1 MKVLHCMSSGQ
12 DSTLSLYNLLRNTD
26 HEVVAGYWRY
36 THFFS
41 KNHLDFCERYVYNIV
56 DWLRINVRD
65 FQFRVEKAPAPTW
78 SFFLP
83 PEYRIYDDV
92 VTKEILEKYWND
104 ELHNATDDMGMS
116 GDKAV
121 AWILERFY
129 GYYYWMN
136 EINKHSRN
144 KIDYVQTGNDR
155 IQVYYGL
162 NKVGASFW
170 KDMTNVRLSYP
181 LADEKMG
188 RVAIYNAI
196 PDRLKNVMN
205 QCDDLERDGE
215 NWCGHCIRC
224 LTRQVHESGISVEET
239 EKIFDM
245 SVEEYLGVITDN
257 LSDVKSSRN
266 YYNKILLTMLQIQ
279 RKRNRKEISFDD
291 TTTTL

>member
-12 DSTLSLYNLLRNTD
+12 DSTLSLYNLLKNTD

-41 KNHLDFCERYVYNIV
+41 KNHLDFCQKYVYNIV
-56 DWLRINVRD
+56 DWLRTNVRD
-65 FQFRVEKAPAPTW
+65 FQFRVERAPSPTW

-83 PEYRIYDDV
+83 PEHRIYDV

-104 ELHNATDDMGMS
+104 ELHNASDDMEMM

-121 AWILERFY
+121 VWILERFY
-129 GYYYWMN
+129 GHYYWMN

-144 KIDYVQTGNDR
+144 KIDYVHTGNDR
-155 IQVYYGL
+155 IQFDYGL
-162 NKVGASFW
+162 NKVSTAFW

-188 RVAIYNAI
+188 RVAIYDAI
-196 PDRLKNVMN
+196 PDGLKNVMN
-205 QCDDLERDGE
+205 QCDDTERDGE
-215 NWCGHCIRC
+215 NWCGHCTRC
-224 LTRQVHESGISVEET
+224 LTRQVHESGMSVEET
-239 EKIFDM
+239 EKIFDEN
-245 SVEEYLGVITDN
+245 VEDYLGVITDN
-257 LSDVKSSRN
+257 LSDVKSSRR
-266 YYNKILLTMLQIQ
+266 YYDEILLKMLQIQ
-279 RKRNRKEISFDD
+279 RKRNEKELSFDD

>member
-41 KNHLDFCERYVYNIV
+41 KNHLDFCQKYVYNIV
-56 DWLRINVRD
+56 DWLRTNVRD
-65 FQFRVEKAPAPTW
+65 FQFRVERAPSPTW

-83 PEYRIYDDV
+83 PELRIYDV

-104 ELHNATDDMGMS
+104 ELHNASDDMEMM

-121 AWILERFY
+121 VWILERFY
-129 GYYYWMN
+129 GHYYWMN

-188 RVAIYNAI
+188 RVAIYDAI
-196 PDRLKNVMN
+196 PDGLKNVMN
-205 QCDDLERDGE
+205 QCDDTERDGE
-215 NWCGHCIRC
+215 NWCGHCTRC
-224 LTRQVHESGISVEET
+224 LTRQVHESGMSVEET
-239 EKIFDM
+239 EKIFDEN
-245 SVEEYLGVITDN
+245 VEEYLGVITDN
-257 LSDVKSSRN
+257 LSDVKSSRR
-266 YYNKILLTMLQIQ
+266 YYDEILLKMLQIQ
-279 RKRNRKEISFDD
+279 RKRNEKELSFDD

>member
-12 DSTLSLYNLLRNTD
+12 DSTLSLYNLLKNTD

-41 KNHLDFCERYVYNIV
+41 KNHLDFCQKYVYNIV
-56 DWLRINVRD
+56 DWLRTNVRD
-65 FQFRVEKAPAPTW
+65 FQFRVERAPSPTW

-83 PEYRIYDDV
+83 PEHRIYDV

-104 ELHNATDDMGMS
+104 ELHNASDDMEMM

-121 AWILERFY
+121 VWILERFY
-129 GYYYWMN
+129 GHYYWMN

-188 RVAIYNAI
+188 RVAIYDAI
-196 PDRLKNVMN
+196 PDGLKNVMN
-205 QCDDLERDGE
+205 QCDDTERDGE
-215 NWCGHCIRC
+215 NWCGHCTRC
-224 LTRQVHESGISVEET
+224 LTRQVHESGMSIKETEISV
-239 EKIFDM
+239 
-245 SVEEYLGVITDN
+245 VRVI
-257 LSDVKSSRN
+257 
-266 YYNKILLTMLQIQ
+266 
-279 RKRNRKEISFDD
+279 
-291 TTTTL
+291 